1 MSARQEPGYEARGST
16 MCIVVRAKKEGDLWV
31 VSGKIYS
38 DVHLRSRMPFELTAS
53 QILCIY
59 YMSSCDTCFFFST
72 HCEILNVEMYH
83 CKYVVGMCM
92 VDFICIENCN
102 STYSVCDEL
111 SIE

>member
-1 MSARQEPGYEARGST
+1 
-16 MCIVVRAKKEGDLWV
+16 
-31 VSGKIYS
+31 
-38 DVHLRSRMPFELTAS
+38 MPFELIVF

-59 YMSSCDTCFFFST
+59 TTICPHVIHAFFFST
-72 HCEILNVEMYH
+72 HCEILNVLKFEMYH

-102 STYSVCDEL
+102 STYSECDEL